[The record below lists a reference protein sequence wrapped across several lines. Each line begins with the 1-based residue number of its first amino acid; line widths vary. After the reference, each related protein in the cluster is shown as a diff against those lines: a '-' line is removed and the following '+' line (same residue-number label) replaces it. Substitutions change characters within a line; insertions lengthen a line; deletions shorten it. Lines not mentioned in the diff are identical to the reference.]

1 MDAIPAVQPAARSH
15 KKPNLFR
22 VAVATVIGTAVEA
35 FDFLAYGTAA
45 ALVFNK
51 IFFPQFDPVT
61 GTLAAF
67 GAFASGMLA
76 RPIGGILFGHF
87 GDRVGRKSMLTLSLL
102 LMGLCTVLIGLLPT
116 YEQIGISAAVLLV
129 VLRIGQGLSF
139 GGEMGG
145 AMLMAVEHAPPKW
158 KAFFGSLPLVGAPL
172 GILLSVGSF
181 ALVTRLPEADF
192 LSWGWRLPFLASA
205 VLIVVGLFI
214 RHGIDESPEFEQVK
228 RERAQARQP
237 LANKVPLRELL
248 RAHGK
253 SLLLCIG
260 CKIAEVTLI
269 YTFLVFSVSYAVSK
283 LGFSRADALHALLY
297 GAGVLMF
304 TIPLFGVL
312 AARIGARR
320 VCGWGGMLLG
330 LMAIPIFMAVGSGS
344 LMAYSLA
351 VFVAMALNYAIMIAP
366 QSSLYSA
373 QFPPELRYSG
383 LSIGVQF
390 SAAIGGGLAPLISA
404 TLVQKFDSILPVGVY
419 LAFLGIVAGTSA
431 FLMKPTAQD
440 LRRG

>member
-1 MDAIPAVQPAARSH
+1 MEAVQSAEFLSASTR
-15 KKPNLFR
+15 KPNLLR
-22 VAVATVIGTAVEA
+22 VSAATVVGTAVEA

-51 IFFPQFDPVT
+51 LFFPQFDPAT

-76 RPIGGILFGHF
+76 RPIGGIIFGHF

-102 LMGLCTVLIGLLPT
+102 LMGICTVFIGLLPT
-116 YEQIGISAAVLLV
+116 YEQIGISAAVFLVLLRV
-129 VLRIGQGLSF
+129 GQGLSF

-145 AMLMAVEHAPPKW
+145 AMLMAVEHAPPRW

-172 GILLSVGSF
+172 GILLSVGAF
-181 ALVTRLPEADF
+181 ALVTRLPEEDF
-192 LSWGWRLPFLASA
+192 LAWGWRLPFLASA
-205 VLIVVGLFI
+205 LLIVVGLFI
-214 RHGIDESPEFEQVK
+214 RHGIDESPEFEKVK
-228 RERAQARQP
+228 REKARARLP
-237 LANKVPLRELL
+237 LGELL
-248 RAHGK
+248 QSHGK

-312 AARIGARR
+312 GDRIGARR
-320 VCGWGGMLLG
+320 VCGWGGLFLG
-330 LMAIPIFMAVGSGS
+330 AMAIPIFLAVGSGS
-344 LMAYSLA
+344 LVAYSVA
-351 VFVAMALNYAIMIAP
+351 VFIAMAFNYAIMIAP
-366 QSSLYSA
+366 QSSLYSV
-373 QFPPELRYSG
+373 QFPAELRYSG

-390 SAAIGGGLAPLISA
+390 SAAIGGGLAPIISA
-404 TLVQKFDSILPVGVY
+404 SLVQKFDSIVPVGIY
-419 LAFLGIVAGTSA
+419 LAVLGVVAGTSA
-431 FLMKPTAQD
+431 FLMKPTPQD
-440 LRRG
+440 LRRN

>member
-1 MDAIPAVQPAARSH
+1 M
-15 KKPNLFR
+15 
-22 VAVATVIGTAVEA
+22 EA

-87 GDRVGRKSMLTLSLL
+87 GDRIGRKSMLTLSLL
-102 LMGLCTVLIGLLPT
+102 LMGICTVLIGLLPT

-129 VLRIGQGLSF
+129 VLHIGQGLSF

-172 GILLSVGSF
+172 GILLPVGSF

-214 RHGIDESPEFEQVK
+214 RHGIDESPEFEAVK
-228 RERAQARQP
+228 RDRARARQP
-237 LANKVPLRELL
+237 LEDKMPLRELL
-248 RAHGK
+248 RAHGR

-304 TIPLFGVL
+304 TIPLFGML
-312 AARIGARR
+312 GDRIGARR

-330 LMAIPIFMAVGSGS
+330 LMAIPIFRGGQRLAGGIQPGRLRRHGIQLRHHDRAAVQS
-344 LMAYSLA
+344 LQRP
-351 VFVAMALNYAIMIAP
+351 VPRGTAL
-366 QSSLYSA
+366 
-373 QFPPELRYSG
+373 FR

-404 TLVQKFDSILPVGVY
+404 TLVQKFGSILPVGIY
-419 LAFLGIVAGTSA
+419 LAFLGVVAGTSA
-431 FLMKPTAQD
+431 FLMKPTPQD
-440 LRRG
+440 LRHG